1 MLPRSGGRCL
11 LRGTKNAPPGR
22 CFCYYARATSPALQ
36 RDGEYL
42 HALCHLQS
50 DCARGGGE
58 GRVAASRVFIY
69 CYRVAARQSI
79 SSRADT
85 SLLSSPQSSYSTVSS
100 AVRKDVGPIFI
111 YNICNCVIREHDF
124 EEALAINPRMVC
136 LFQEQMTRVQNT
148 AVAGADGGGNLGRIW
163 PSGAKKEE
171 GEEEEQKQ
179 RNKGKEKA
187 VRSTLG
193 NLFPRK

>member
-1 MLPRSGGRCL
+1 MPLLAAVSATTHERHRPHCNVMENIYTLFATCSQTAHEAAEKAAL
-11 LRGTKNAPPGR
+11 LRREFLSTAI
-22 CFCYYARATSPALQ
+22 
-36 RDGEYL
+36 
-42 HALCHLQS
+42 
-50 DCARGGGE
+50 
-58 GRVAASRVFIY
+58 ASRPGKV
-69 CYRVAARQSI
+69 SPP
-79 SSRADT
+79 